1 MISCLSN
8 QDIWLLLS
16 FEGDRDYSKVLSF
29 LEAVHFQVT
38 LVHST
43 QISDTLRFS
52 VRDIVRWQDVLGI
65 TDLVSSPEQKPK
77 KFSLTKAGKNTTPS
91 SELPASVMGA
101 PSSSTMSASN
111 STSTSKSSS
120 SPLTLAESGNS
131 VPEEFVSLVE
141 YLQTQDSGS
150 QTLSHIEDALQ
161 SSYLDF
167 GFKSFAEFMDAAES
181 NGLVVIEVHGG
192 GKKIARLH
200 NYGKEVSLYQLITF
214 PY

>member
-1 MISCLSN
+1 M
-8 QDIWLLLS
+8 
-16 FEGDRDYSKVLSF
+16 LSF

-65 TDLVSSPEQKPK
+65 TDNVSSPEQKPK

-91 SELPASVMGA
+91 SELPASLMGA
-101 PSSSTMSASN
+101 PSSSSNMSASN
-111 STSTSKSSS
+111 STSKSSS

-131 VPEEFVSLVE
+131 VPEEFALLVE
-141 YLQTQDSGS
+141 YLQTHESGS
-150 QTLSHIEDALQ
+150 QTLSHIEEALQ
-161 SSYLDF
+161 SSYSDF

-181 NGLVVIEVHGG
+181 NGLVVNEVHGG

-200 NYGKEVSLYQLITF
+200 NYGKEVRLYQRSTSSILTI
-214 PY
+214 